1 MINKIGRNDPCRCG
15 SGKKYKLCCMQKS
28 QNNDVEQKMNA
39 TEIIESY
46 NQMTAGFEK
55 ELEERTADE
64 VAYDN
69 VIIQELRKGSS
80 IKKALKIAAE
90 KYPDEALQ
98 YDDETIGDIKAHYDY
113 LFNHEAIKNRIKQ
126 LR

>member
-1 MINKIGRNDPCRCG
+1 MINKVGRNDLCPCG
-15 SGKKYKLCCMQKS
+15 SGEKYKLCCMQKA
-28 QNNDVEQKMNA
+28 QNDDVKQKIA
-39 TEIIESY
+39 TGIIESY
-46 NQMTAGFEK
+46 KQMTTGFEK

-69 VIIQELRKGSS
+69 IIIEELRKGSS

-98 YDDETIGDIKAHYDY
+98 YDDDTIGDIESHYEY
-113 LFNHEAIKNRIKQ
+113 LLNHEAIKNRIK
-126 LR
+126 

>member
-1 MINKIGRNDPCRCG
+1 
-15 SGKKYKLCCMQKS
+15 
-28 QNNDVEQKMNA
+28 MN
-39 TEIIESY
+39 TKDIIESY

-113 LFNHEAIKNRIKQ
+113 LLNHEAIKNRIKQ

>member
-1 MINKIGRNDPCRCG
+1 MNNKVGRNDPCPCG
-15 SGKKYKLCCMQKS
+15 SGKKYKLCCMQKV
-28 QNNDVEQKMNA
+28 QNNDAKQKIA
-39 TEIIESY
+39 TGIIESY
-46 NQMTAGFEK
+46 KQMTAGFEK

-69 VIIQELRKGSS
+69 IIIEELRKGSP

-98 YDDETIGDIKAHYDY
+98 YDDETIGDIESHYDY
-113 LFNHEAIKNRIKQ
+113 LLNHEAIKNRIK
-126 LR
+126 LG

>member
-1 MINKIGRNDPCRCG
+1 
-15 SGKKYKLCCMQKS
+15 MQKS
-28 QNNDVEQKMNA
+28 QNADIEQKMNA

-55 ELEERTADE
+55 ELAERTADE

-90 KYPDEALQ
+90 KYPEEALQ

-113 LFNHEAIKNRIKQ
+113 LLNHETIKNRAITMKNTNM
-126 LR
+126 RFS